1 MRIVIDLQ
9 GAQSGSRNR
18 GIGRYS
24 LSLAKAIVRNQGEHE
39 VIIALSSLF
48 PDTIAPIRVAFD
60 DLLPQENI
68 SIWHAPG
75 PVRHLEPANNWRG
88 KAAELIREAFLV
100 SLKPDIV
107 LITSHFE
114 GWLDDAVTSIG
125 LLAQTIPTAVIF
137 YDLIPLIYRTTYL
150 ANPLEESMY
159 ENKIG
164 HLRRADLLLSI
175 SESTRQEGIKYLGF
189 PPDQVINISTAA
201 DPQFHRID
209 ISALTE
215 CSVRNRYG
223 LSQQII
229 MYTGG
234 IDHRKN
240 IEGLIRA
247 YALLPKALRE
257 NHQLAIVCSAN
268 PDSRRLLEN
277 LAKQDGL
284 AENEVILTG
293 FVSDEDLVAL
303 YHLCK
308 VFVFPSWH
316 EGFGLPALEAMSCGA
331 AVIGANTS
339 SVPEVIGQ
347 EDALFDPFDD
357 QAVADKLTQVLTD
370 SDFRAALSQHGLE
383 QAKKFSWDESAKR
396 AIKAMEQFHA
406 ARENSAQIFSLPRHR
421 PKLAY
426 ISPLPPERSGIA
438 DYSAELLPE
447 LARHYEIEV
456 IVAQE
461 TISDPWIK
469 ASCEVRDV
477 DWFVGHASCYE
488 RVLYHFGNSLFH
500 QHMFDLLKRVPGVVV
515 LHDFFLSGIV
525 AHLDLHGF
533 NPYGWARELYHAHG
547 YRAIKERFHANDPWN
562 LVWKYPCNKSII
574 ETARGIIVHSNHSRR
589 LAGQWLGET
598 FAQDWSVIPHLRIP
612 TISAGRTE
620 ARKAMGLA
628 EDAFIVCSFG
638 MIGPTKQNR
647 RLLNAWLSSP
657 LSTDEH
663 CFLVFVGANDTG
675 DYGEAMEGSIFNSGL
690 SDRISITGWM
700 DTTQFRQYLAATD
713 VAVQLRTRSRGE
725 TSGTVLD
732 CMNNW
737 LPTIVN
743 AHGSMADLPDDA
755 VWMLP
760 DEFDEADLSKALE
773 TLWQEKEKRH
783 ALGRRAREV
792 ILTRHAPRT
801 CADQYAGAIERYYD
815 QTLTLRPE
823 DLLVKA
829 LTKVEGGPAD
839 EEEWLAL
846 AKDIAQNHP
855 TSIEKQLLV
864 DISELVQRDAKS
876 GIQRVVRSVLSE
888 LLANPPRGFRVEPV
902 YAGQGGKTYH
912 YARQFTLRFLG
923 CPEEVLED
931 EPIEACNG
939 DIFLG
944 LDLQQALVT
953 LQADFYQHLRRLGVQ
968 VYYIIYDLLPVL
980 LPGAFPKG
988 SFDYHTAWL
997 QTVAQADGAICISRS
1012 VMNEMAHWLNFF
1024 DQKRLRPF
1032 KLGWFHLGAD
1042 IMQSVPTTGLPPD
1055 ALQVLDLLTS
1065 RPTFLMVG
1073 DLIPRKG
1080 HMQTLA
1086 AFERLWTQGV
1096 DVNLVIVGKQGWMAG
1111 NLIEKL
1117 RKHSERHRRLF
1128 WLQGISDEYL
1138 EKVYVASTCLIAASE
1153 AEGFGLPLIEAAQHQ
1168 LPIIARDIPVFHEV
1182 AGEHASYFSGTTPQ
1196 DLADGVQAWLALHKA
1211 SQAPPSE
1218 NMPWLTWQQSTQNL
1232 LDVILGGNWY
1242 QKWMPDDMQR
1252 SCVGSCLYSKVGKR
1266 MGRNIVSTGQAGALI
1281 YGPYIPLD
1289 AGQYQVVIRGSL
1301 GENGAAAAWVD
1312 VAIDQGRRIL
1322 AKSAL
1327 SQPDEDGCLLS
1338 LPISLEAACTD
1349 FEVRVWVDGHSE
1361 VTISMLEV
1369 ITVLGGTGNQLPS
1382 GCLKSSLPEPPVP
1395 PTRQPM
1401 TVAQSLATV
1410 PPGQAASRKK
1420 TQHENKPEG
1429 KEKR

>member
-1 MRIVIDLQ
+1 MRIVLDLQ

-39 VIIALSSLF
+39 VIIALSGLF

-68 SIWHAPG
+68 CVWHAPG

-88 KAAELIREAFLV
+88 KAAELIREGFLV
-100 SLKPDIV
+100 SLNPDIV

-114 GWLDDAVTSIG
+114 GWLDDAVTSIK
-125 LLAQTIPTAVIF
+125 LLAQTIPTAVTF

-150 ANPLEESMY
+150 ANPLEESRY

-189 PPDQVINISTAA
+189 PPDKVINISTAA
-201 DPQFHRID
+201 DPQFHCID
-209 ISALTE
+209 ISAATE
-215 CSVRNRYG
+215 CSVRNRYS

-268 PDSRRLLEN
+268 PDSRRLLET
-277 LAKQDGL
+277 LAKQQGL
-284 AENEVILTG
+284 AENEIILTG
-293 FVSDEDLVAL
+293 FVSDEDLIAL

-339 SVPEVIGQ
+339 SVPEVIGR

-357 QAVADKLTQVLTD
+357 RAIAEKLTQVLTD
-370 SDFRAALSQHGLE
+370 SDYRAALSHHGLE

-396 AIKAMEQFHA
+396 AIQAMVQFHA
-406 ARENSAQIFSLPRHR
+406 ARENSPQIFSLPRHR

-447 LARHYEIEV
+447 LARHYDIEV

-461 TISDPWIK
+461 NISDPWIK
-469 ASCEVRDV
+469 ANCAVRGV
-477 DWFVGHASCYE
+477 DWFVGHASGYE

-500 QHMFDLLKRVPGVVV
+500 QHMFDLVKRVPGVVV

-525 AHLDLHGF
+525 AHMDLHGF
-533 NPYGWARELYHAHG
+533 NPHGWARELYRAHG
-547 YRAIKERFHANDPWN
+547 YRAIKERFHANDTWN
-562 LVWKYPCNKSII
+562 LVWKYPCNKSIV
-574 ETARGIIVHSNHSRR
+574 ENARGIIVHSNHSCR
-589 LAGQWLGET
+589 LAGQWLGDT
-598 FAQDWSVIPHLRIP
+598 CAQDWSVIPHLRIP
-612 TISAGRTE
+612 TISVGRAE
-620 ARKAMGLA
+620 ARKAMGLD
-628 EDAFIVCSFG
+628 EDVFLVCSFG
-638 MIGPTKQNR
+638 LLSPTKQNR
-647 RLLNAWLSSP
+647 RLLDAWIASV
-657 LSTDEH
+657 LSTDER
-663 CFLVFVGANDTG
+663 CFLVFVGENDAG
-675 DYGEAMEGSIFNSGL
+675 GYSEAMTAAIFNSGL

-700 DTTQFRQYLAATD
+700 DTTQFRQYLAAAD
-713 VAVQLRTRSRGE
+713 VAVQLRTSSRGE

-732 CMNNW
+732 CMNYG

-760 DEFDEADLSKALE
+760 DEFDEADLSQALE

-792 ILTRHAPRT
+792 ILTRHTPRN
-801 CADQYAGAIERYYD
+801 CADQYARAIERYYD
-815 QTLTLRPE
+815 QALTLRPE
-823 DLLVKA
+823 GFLVEA
-829 LTKVEGGPAD
+829 LAKIEGGPAD
-839 EEEWLAL
+839 EGEWMAL
-846 AKDIAQNHP
+846 AKDIVQNHNVS
-855 TSIEKQLLV
+855 TEKHLLV

-902 YAGQGGKTYH
+902 YAGQGGKGYH

-923 CPEEVLED
+923 CPVGVLED

-944 LDLQQALVT
+944 LDLQQDFVT
-953 LQADFYQHLRRLGVQ
+953 HQADFYQHLRRLGVQ
-968 VYYIIYDLLPVL
+968 VYFVIYDLLPVL
-980 LPGAFPKG
+980 LPEAFPKG
-988 SFDYHTAWL
+988 SFDFHTAWL

-1042 IMQSVPTTGLPPD
+1042 IMQSVPTTGFPPD
-1055 ALQVLDLLTS
+1055 ASQVFDVLS
-1065 RPTFLMVG
+1065 RRPTFLMVG

-1096 DVNLVIVGKQGWMAG
+1096 DVNLVIVGKQGWMVET
-1111 NLIEKL
+1111 LIGKL
-1117 RKHSERHRRLF
+1117 RKHPERHRRLF

-1153 AEGFGLPLIEAAQHQ
+1153 GEGFSLPLIEAAQHQ

-1182 AGEHASYFSGTTPQ
+1182 AGEHAFYFSGATPD
-1196 DLADGVQAWLALHKA
+1196 DLADGVQAWLALYKA
-1211 SQAPPSE
+1211 SQAPRSD
-1218 NMPWLTWQQSTQNL
+1218 NMPWLTWEKSTQNL
-1232 LDVILGGNWY
+1232 LDMILGGNWY
-1242 QKWMPDDMQR
+1242 QKWMPDDLQR
-1252 SCVGSCLYSKVGKR
+1252 FCVGSCLYSKVGKR
-1266 MGRNIVSTGQAGALI
+1266 LGRDIVSTGQAGPLI

-1301 GENGAAAAWVD
+1301 GEGRAAAARVD

-1322 AKSAL
+1322 AESVLTKFG
-1327 SQPDEDGCLLS
+1327 ENGCLVS
-1338 LPISLEAACTD
+1338 LPISLEAPCTD

-1361 VTISMLEV
+1361 VTISMLE
-1369 ITVLGGTGNQLPS
+1369 IKPVLEGAENQLLT
-1382 GCLKSSLPEPPVP
+1382 GCVDISLPAESPDPPI
-1395 PTRQPM
+1395 R
-1401 TVAQSLATV
+1401 
-1410 PPGQAASRKK
+1410 
-1420 TQHENKPEG
+1420 
-1429 KEKR
+1429 